1 MRSQDWLGYAGRR
14 CLRYQRRTGVLNWAV
29 LAMAEGYSSGM
40 APEMERFYKLEHEF
54 RVLSKQIRAS
64 GRSAD
69 RDNLRKHRDAII
81 VEARDIVRRIN
92 VPDPNWC
99 ASRWELG

>member
-1 MRSQDWLGYAGRR
+1 LGSIAPGGGPYSGYADFP
-14 CLRYQRRTGVLNWAV
+14 
-29 LAMAEGYSSGM
+29 
-40 APEMERFYKLEHEF
+40 PELEKFYKLEHEF

-64 GRSAD
+64 ARSID
-69 RDNLRKHRDAII
+69 RDNLRKHRNAII

-92 VPDPNWC
+92 VPNPNWC

>member
-1 MRSQDWLGYAGRR
+1 MSAG
-14 CLRYQRRTGVLNWAV
+14 LQTVLNWAV
-29 LAMAEGYSSGM
+29 LALEGAHSPRM
-40 APEMERFYKLEHEF
+40 PPEMERFYWLEHEF

-64 GRSAD
+64 AHSTD
-69 RDNLRKHRDAII
+69 RDNLRKLRDEII